1 MKPVEVFAEFNPR
14 VVVSI
19 RQVQGGNVSSLHRKP
34 GRGGRSAHGACDAK
48 AEQRC
53 FEPGQHATSERCSG
67 VILAARALPT
77 FFPKCDRILRY
88 VYLLFDLARG
98 DTHDMDGIADDVGRA
113 LFVLWS
119 FRHQDTPFS

>member
-19 RQVQGGNVSSLHRKP
+19 RQMQGGNVSSLHCKP
-34 GRGGRSAHGACDAK
+34 GRGGRSAHGPCDAK

-53 FEPGQHATSERCSG
+53 FEPDQHATSERCSG
-67 VILAARALPT
+67 VILAARALPP
-77 FFPKCDRILRY
+77 FFPKCDRILLMSTFSSISPAAIRMTWT
-88 VYLLFDLARG
+88 A
-98 DTHDMDGIADDVGRA
+98 RA
-113 LFVLWS
+113 LFVLRS